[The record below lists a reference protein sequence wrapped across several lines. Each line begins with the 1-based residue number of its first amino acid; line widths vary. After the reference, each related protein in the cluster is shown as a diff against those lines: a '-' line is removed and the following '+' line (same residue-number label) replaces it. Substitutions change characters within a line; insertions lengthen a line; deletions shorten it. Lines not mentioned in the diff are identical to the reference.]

1 LAAHPSSI
9 MVKTYSTTMVVNKLV
24 AVALVVVALEVD
36 TGAAAVVVGRLEAVQ
51 FVVHPFPLCFG
62 GLALVAIL
70 GVVLEAELLRVHFQ
84 DFVIRPSNRPYL
96 VKQVLHPLGHL
107 VLLLLLLI

>member
-36 TGAAAVVVGRLEAVQ
+36 TGVAAVVASRLEAVP
-51 FVVHPFPLCFG
+51 FVVHPFP
-62 GLALVAIL
+62 
-70 GVVLEAELLRVHFQ
+70 
-84 DFVIRPSNRPYL
+84 
-96 VKQVLHPLGHL
+96 
-107 VLLLLLLI
+107 